1 VGVDL
6 ETITVLFQSTV
17 TSFGCFTDCAGTEP
31 EKNVAAN
38 RNGQMRMNRWI
49 KWLSITAKQDV

>member
-6 ETITVLFQSTV
+6 DTITVLFQSTV
-17 TSFGCFTDCAGTEP
+17 TSFGLLADCASTDP
-31 EKNVAAN
+31 EKKVAAN
-38 RNGQMRMNRWI
+38 RSGQMRMNRWI